1 MEKTKAVEEKVG
13 RTMHKVKSEK
23 IILAVGKLKENG
35 RKKERRR
42 GINSIFFGAPCIPHP
57 PCGPRAGAHVS
68 TAVRICFYYYT
79 IGCGENIGKLY
90 LCVHWEG
97 AGK

>member
-1 MEKTKAVEEKVG
+1 MEETKAVEEKVG

-42 GINSIFFGAPCIPHP
+42 GINSIFSVH
-57 PCGPRAGAHVS
+57 HVS
-68 TAVRICFYYYT
+68 LTLPVDPGPAHMSAQQCAYVST
-79 IGCGENIGKLY
+79 ITR
-90 LCVHWEG
+90 
-97 AGK
+97 